1 MPCAWKILWS
11 MLLSL
16 NSRTETLPSE
26 DAHANKQPDS
36 WGDQEMMFTEAVC
49 RAKSKTL
56 VQVEPDSRQMKTLP
70 S

>member
-1 MPCAWKILWS
+1 

-16 NSRTETLPSE
+16 NSSTLTLPSE

-36 WGDQEMMFTEAVC
+36 CGDQEMMFTDAVC
-49 RAKSKTL
+49 SAKSKTF
-56 VQVEPDSRQMKTLP
+56 VQVLPDSRQMKTLP